1 MKNIHILL
9 LTLLFIS
16 CTTPKYEHIGQEI
29 IDGKV
34 SATKAGIKR
43 HCRGC
48 INEPA
53 IIWVQT
59 TTTTKKVEIPY
70 EYDGKWKVGDNCLL
84 IIEKY
89 KENDTK

>member
-9 LTLLFIS
+9 LALLFIS

-34 SATKAGIKR
+34 SAVEKGHVGRFASY
-43 HCRGC
+43 
-48 INEPA
+48 P
-53 IIWVQT
+53 IIWVQNAT
-59 TTTTKKVEIPY
+59 ETKKVVIPIA
-70 EYDGKWKVGDNCLL
+70 YDGRWKVGDNCLL